1 MRNWLA
7 VLNIIAGAFI
17 LFCVSIAHN
26 QIKVNE
32 RDFQSEVLAEAI
44 DKSNEYAF
52 VNSLKYSSL
61 NQEYDELNTLTIDPT
76 NVIRDFETMMCLCY
90 NMALSEENLN
100 LVGSC
105 IDGGVLCDSDGYYI
119 LQIAD
124 EPVIMDSDGKNYKI
138 QTVKR
143 KAVTYD
149 SIGAKQVKEHTTQIT
164 NNVSKELSW
173 SLKLPY
179 SYTLSDGTYALN
191 IANGDSL
198 IYTGISG
205 NQIVRTNGISDR
217 VEEPRWYRQNNEEIQ
232 YYKVSQIYTYQNAS
246 GGTVNPSLL
255 NDSLKIQRINNILS
269 TAINES
275 IKSILEARGIQM
287 NYTVY
292 LPANTTQSGVNP
304 VRTNTLLIS
313 MSKASFAGQYA
324 SLSEPVLSGFRAV
337 SKEYLVR
344 FKDEDGI
351 DRYCYASQLPSTI
364 TRDAMYYSAYEAIMD
379 TSANNGAGC
388 RPSFKY
394 IQYPLLRELQTVD

>member
-1 MRNWLA
+1 
-7 VLNIIAGAFI
+7 
-17 LFCVSIAHN
+17 
-26 QIKVNE
+26 
-32 RDFQSEVLAEAI
+32 
-44 DKSNEYAF
+44 
-52 VNSLKYSSL
+52 
-61 NQEYDELNTLTIDPT
+61 
-76 NVIRDFETMMCLCY
+76 
-90 NMALSEENLN
+90 
-100 LVGSC
+100 
-105 IDGGVLCDSDGYYI
+105 
-119 LQIAD
+119 
-124 EPVIMDSDGKNYKI
+124 MDSDGKNYKI